1 MCSLMRRFPH
11 SRRDDRGVVA
21 IEFVLALPFIIAL
34 LACSITMAGLFQTKS
49 RVVGA
54 ARDYARVM
62 ALKTGATVAPA
73 DPNPSDGITVTLD
86 SSSVL
91 CPALTNPVYQTAT
104 PPQVVARASKNYTV
118 DVPFIGSWTKT
129 VTETAKMPC
138 G

>member
-1 MCSLMRRFPH
+1 MQRFLS

-21 IEFVLALPFIIAL
+21 LELVIAMPIIIAL
-34 LACSITMAGLFQTKS
+34 LAMIITFAGLFQTKS

-54 ARDYARVM
+54 ARDYARAM
-62 ALKTGATVAPA
+62 AVTPGKPAPA
-73 DPNPSDGITVTLD
+73 DPNPSDGISVTLD

-91 CPALTNPVYQTAT
+91 CPALTNPAYQTAT
-104 PPQVVARASKNYTV
+104 PPQVIARASKDYTAS
-118 DVPFIGSWTKT
+118 VPFIGSWTRT

>member
-1 MCSLMRRFPH
+1 MSRFFRT
-11 SRRDDRGVVA
+11 RRDDRGVVA
-21 IEFVLALPFIIAL
+21 LEIVIAMPIIVAL
-34 LACSITMAGLFQTKS
+34 LAMIITFAGLFQTKS

-54 ARDYARVM
+54 ARDYAR
-62 ALKTGATVAPA
+62 ALAVTPGQPAPA

-91 CPALTNPVYQTAT
+91 CPPLTNTAYQTAT
-104 PPQVVARASKNYTV
+104 PPQVIARGSKNYTAS
-118 DVPFIGSWTKT
+118 VPFIGSWTRT